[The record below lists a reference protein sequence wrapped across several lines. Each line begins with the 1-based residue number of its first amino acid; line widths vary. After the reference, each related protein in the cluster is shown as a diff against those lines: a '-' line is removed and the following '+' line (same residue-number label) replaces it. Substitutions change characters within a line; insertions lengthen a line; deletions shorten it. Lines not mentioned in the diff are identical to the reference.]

1 VGVPRGADDPQG
13 PIGREQAGSP
23 AGHPDGALGG
33 CPSQSSGH
41 PQRAAGPGSAIF
53 QGGTRPA
60 ASAVP
65 VPEGH
70 RSSLSEPTRL
80 SALLAVDLAV
90 SRCPSH
96 GRFRS
101 CLRPPQFCRAGTA
114 RAGWP
119 APGQGAR
126 HTDQEALTSLQ
137 PRPIEEPRGLGLP
150 GAARRLRLFGRFGL
164 VLPGRGSPVILA
176 LFARRSPWLLLGK
189 VGAWLRHHSYRLIR

>member
-1 VGVPRGADDPQG
+1 MTPRGPS
-13 PIGREQAGSP
+13 AGSRRVRPLVTRTGLLGVVLLRVRAILTGRPCQDRPP
-23 AGHPDGALGG
+23 AKADT
-33 CPSQSSGH
+33 PSSV
-41 PQRAAGPGSAIF
+41 RRTGPA
-53 QGGTRPA
+53 
-60 ASAVP
+60 
-65 VPEGH
+65 GH
-70 RSSLSEPTRL
+70 RSSSSAPTHL

-126 HTDQEALTSLQ
+126 HTDPEALTSLQ

-150 GAARRLRLFGRFGL
+150 GAARRPRLFGRFGL

-176 LFARRSPWLLLGK
+176 LFPRHSPWLLLGK